1 LFQQYEAMNEDTDEG
16 YGYEYTAEDEIVPI
30 AGA

>member
-1 LFQQYEAMNEDTDEG
+1 MNEDTDEG
-16 YGYEYTAEDEIVPI
+16 YGYEYTAEDEIVPV